1 VVLEKATK
9 QNPPTK
15 GGIFNLTGNI
25 MRNNIK
31 LTKAGLEA
39 LKKELAEL
47 LDVKRPKLVDRL
59 ANARSQGD
67 LSENSDYQ
75 SAKEEL
81 EFLDGRI
88 DELTEV
94 VQTAVVADG
103 SKNGDGVGVGTKV
116 TVKVNGKEN
125 IFDVVGDWEADPVN
139 KKISDSSPLGV
150 ALVGKKVGDKAEVE
164 APAGKVMYE
173 ILAIE

>member
-1 VVLEKATK
+1 MQKMVKITK
-9 QNPPTK
+9 S
-15 GGIFNLTGNI
+15 
-25 MRNNIK
+25 
-31 LTKAGLEA
+31 GLDE
-39 LKKELAEL
+39 LKRELDEL
-47 LDVKRPKLVDRL
+47 VNVKRPKLVDRL

-94 VQTAVVADG
+94 IKISVITNTSGAKG
-103 SKNGDGVGVGTKV
+103 GVGVGTKV
-116 TVKVNGKEN
+116 TVKVNGKEVV
-125 IFDVVGDWEADPVN
+125 FHVVGEWEADPMN

-150 ALVGKKVGDKAEVE
+150 ALVGKKVGEKAEVE
-164 APAGKVMYE
+164 APAGKVLYE
-173 ILAIE
+173 IIAIE

>member
-1 VVLEKATK
+1 MNTK
-9 QNPPTK
+9 V
-15 GGIFNLTGNI
+15 NLT
-25 MRNNIK
+25 K
-31 LTKAGLEA
+31 EGLQT

-59 ANARSQGD
+59 SNARSQGD

-88 DELTEV
+88 DELSEV
-94 VQTAVVADG
+94 VQTAVVASA
-103 SKNGDGVGVGTKV
+103 SKNGDGIGVGTKI
-116 TVKVNGKEN
+116 TVKVNGKETV
-125 IFDVVGDWEADPVN
+125 FDMVGEWEADPVN
-139 KKISDSSPLGV
+139 KKISNSSPLGL

-164 APAGKVMYE
+164 APAGKVLYE